1 MAEAQSLSSGQR
13 RSSWLRSLIWG
24 LPIVAML
31 GVAGAWWSSVRRD
44 ANELSQA
51 NRELAAGQLESAR
64 ARLLRLAERR
74 PDQSEVAFALGDC
87 EAKLGHIDA
96 AMAAWDRIP
105 LDAEL
110 GPKAALERAWLAV
123 EHGRLAEA
131 EPSLAALVDRRDA
144 IGDEAIRLTQ
154 RLYFF
159 SGRSERLPE
168 WFERQWRASPSLE
181 SLEAAKLLR
190 SRWLAETH
198 APPISALAEALER
211 QHREAP
217 EDDRVWLGLADLAVE
232 SGRLDE
238 ADAWLTRCEAER
250 PDDPDVA
257 RIRLNWAL
265 AAGRPDRAEQAMRL
279 IPAADLPPDRIATL
293 QARLA
298 AIQGDPAAERLALE
312 SLIDLQPG
320 DATAWGRLADLAALD
335 GDASAEDRTTLRDR
349 KRELDRLH
357 DDYAELMA
365 NIEYGDLDPVPE
377 LARLAESL
385 GRRFEAIGWWTV
397 LARLDPSNAEARAGL
412 DRARSLPEPP
422 VPEPGRSL
430 ADLILKSSFADVV
443 SSGADSLTI
452 PRFRD
457 DAETAGL
464 RFAFDP
470 GWTRLRQLPETMSG
484 GLALLDYDGDGW
496 LDVFV
501 VQGGP
506 FPPDPSRNL
515 PGDRLFRNNGDG
527 TFADVTEAAGLPATS
542 QGYSHGVTVGDIDN
556 DGHPDLFITRWRS
569 YALYRN
575 RGDGTFEDLTEAA
588 GLGGDRGWPTSAAFA
603 DLDNDGDLD
612 LFVCHYLHWDPERE
626 EPCIDPN
633 RPGEHMYCI
642 PRRYAAEHDR
652 VYRNDDGQFV
662 DVTEASGL
670 SDPDGRGLGVVAADL
685 DGDGLVD
692 LFVAN
697 DMTADAFHRNL
708 GGFRFEEMGEV
719 AGVASNADGGYQ
731 AGMGIACGDLD
742 GDGLP
747 ELAVTNFYGE
757 STSLFRNLGGSQF
770 AYASADARLAPATR
784 FVLGFGLAF
793 LDANNDG
800 ILDLV
805 QANGHVNDFRP
816 GTPYAMPAQ
825 LLLGLGNARFA
836 DVSERSGS
844 CWSVDRVGRG
854 LVVGDLDNNGL
865 LDALILSQDHP
876 LAFLRNLGPE
886 GQASSSYHFLTL
898 HLEGTTSNR
907 DALGAVVTVTSSGR
921 TQTAQRFG
929 GGSYLSSGDPRL
941 HFGLGPSSSPV
952 TVEVRWPS
960 GQVQRFVDL
969 AIDAAYRLVEDK
981 PEARPLEG
989 WSESR

>member
-1 MAEAQSLSSGQR
+1 MVV
-13 RSSWLRSLIWG
+13 
-24 LPIVAML
+24 IV
-31 GVAGAWWSSVRRD
+31 GVGGAWWASARRD
-44 ANELSQA
+44 ASELSLA
-51 NRELAAGQLESAR
+51 NRELAAGQFEAAR

-74 PDQSEVAFALGDC
+74 PDQPEVAFALGNC

-96 AMAAWDRIP
+96 AMDAWDRVP
-105 LDAEL
+105 LDAKL
-110 GPKAALERAWLAV
+110 GPRAALERAWLAV

-131 EPSLAALVDRRDA
+131 EAPLAALVDRRDA
-144 IGDEAIRLTQ
+144 IGDEAIRLAQ
-154 RLYFF
+154 RLYYF

-168 WFERQWRASPSLE
+168 WFERQWRASPSLDPV
-181 SLEAAKLLR
+181 EAAKLLR

-198 APPISALAEALER
+198 PPPIGALTDALER
-211 QHREAP
+211 HHREAP
-217 EDDRVWLGLADLAVE
+217 DDDRVWLGLADLAVE

-238 ADAWLTRCEAER
+238 ADTWLNRCEARR

-265 AAGRPDRAEQAMRL
+265 AAGRPSRAEQAMRL
-279 IPAADLPPDRIATL
+279 IPADHLTPDRIAAL
-293 QARLA
+293 QARHA
-298 AIQGDPAAERLALE
+298 AARGDPSAERLALE
-312 SLIDLQPG
+312 RLITLRPG
-320 DATAWGRLADLAALD
+320 DASAWGRLADLAARD
-335 GDASAEDRTTLRDR
+335 DDASADELAALRDR
-349 KRELDRLH
+349 KRTLDRLH
-357 DDYAELMA
+357 DDYADLMGK
-365 NIEYGDLDPVPE
+365 IEYGELEPLPE

-385 GRRFEAIGWWTV
+385 GRRFEAIGWWTL
-397 LARLDPSNAEARAGL
+397 LARLDPSNADARAGL
-412 DRARSLPEPP
+412 DRARSLPEAPAP
-422 VPEPGRSL
+422 AAGPSL
-430 ADLILKSSFADVV
+430 ADLILEGESAEAPPSV
-443 SSGADSLTI
+443 ADSLAI

-457 DAETAGL
+457 DAEAAGL

-470 GWTRLRQLPETMSG
+470 GQTRLRQLPETMSG
-484 GLALLDYDGDGW
+484 GLAVLDFDGDGW

-501 VQGGP
+501 LQGGP

-515 PGDRLFRNNGDG
+515 PGDRLFRNNRDG
-527 TFADVTEAAGLPATS
+527 TFTDVTESAALPGTS

-575 RGDGTFEDLTEAA
+575 RGNGTFEDITEPS

-612 LFVCHYLHWDPERE
+612 LYVCHYLQWDPARE
-626 EPCIDPN
+626 EPCLDPN
-633 RPGEHMYCI
+633 HPGEHMYCI

-662 DVTEASGL
+662 DMTESSGL

-800 ILDLV
+800 LLDLV

-825 LLLGLGNARFA
+825 LLLGLGHARFA
-836 DVSERSGS
+836 DVSERSGP

-865 LDALILSQDHP
+865 PDALILSQDHP

-886 GQASSSYHFLTL
+886 GQASSLHHFLTL
-898 HLEGTTSNR
+898 HLEGTASNR
-907 DALGAVVTVTSSGR
+907 DALGAVVTLTSSGS
-921 TQTAQRFG
+921 TQTARRFG
-929 GGSYLSSGDPRL
+929 GGSYLSSSDPRL
-941 HFGLGPSSSPV
+941 HFGLGASSSPV

-960 GQVQRFVDL
+960 GQIDRFADL
-969 AIDAAYRLVEDK
+969 AIDTAYRLVEGE